1 MSFRDAGKQVL
12 KIIIII
18 IIYYLF
24 FLENN
29 ASDFSFIFDRVME
42 TGLTSTLGN
51 S

>member
-12 KIIIII
+12 KIIIIN
-18 IIYYLF
+18 LF

>member
-18 IIYYLF
+18 FF

>member
-12 KIIIII
+12 KIIII
-18 IIYYLF
+18 YLF
-24 FLENN
+24 ILENN

>member
-18 IIYYLF
+18 IINFF

>member
-18 IIYYLF
+18 YLF

>member
-12 KIIIII
+12 KIIII
-18 IIYYLF
+18 YFF

>member
-18 IIYYLF
+18 IF